1 MALKTK
7 EFQDCVAWFNKPDI
21 EGETA
26 NIRSQRLRLNENDLQ
41 AIKRTILEGA
51 FPQEL
56 KEKLKQTT

>member
-26 NIRSQRLRLNENDLQ
+26 NMRPQHLRLDENDLE
-41 AIKRTILEGA
+41 AIKRTIIEGA

-56 KEKLKQTT
+56 KEKLKETI